1 MMHHLKRS
9 PARPVADHA
18 RARADR
24 ADNLGTVSQHQ
35 DWSFFNVREPKCP
48 HVTATLIRLEA
59 LGASYPAWYDSAP
72 GGAD

>member
-1 MMHHLKRS
+1 MMHHLRRS

-35 DWSFFNVREPKCP
+35 DWSFFNFREPKCP
-48 HVTATLIRLEA
+48 HLTATLLRLGA